1 MTEREQIEQ
10 ALAVVLAVLVAAM
23 KLVLAIAIHVKTVK
37 LDVLLVMHVQQD
49 VTVAVKQ
56 NVMLV

>member
-23 KLVLAIAIHVKTVK
+23 KLVLVIVIHAKTVK
-37 LDVLLVMHVQQD
+37 LGVLLVMHVQQD

>member
-1 MTEREQIEQ
+1 MTEREQIKQ

-23 KLVLAIAIHVKTVK
+23 KLVLAIAIHVKIVK
-37 LDVLLVMHVQQD
+37 LGVLLVMHVQQD

>member
-10 ALAVVLAVLVAAM
+10 ALEVVQVVLQIVM
-23 KLVLAIAIHVKTVK
+23 SLVLAIAIHVKTVK
-37 LDVLLVMHVQQD
+37 LDVLLVMHVQLG
-49 VTVAVKQ
+49 VMVAVKQ

>member
-1 MTEREQIEQ
+1 MTERERIEQ

-23 KLVLAIAIHVKTVK
+23 KLVLAIVIHAKTVK
-37 LDVLLVMHVQQD
+37 LDVLLVMHVQQG
-49 VTVAVKQ
+49 VMVAVKQ